1 MSDDDDRVAYLA
13 GEDGIEVD
21 DATRADLDELRALLA
36 DETLWAMPAP
46 ELEDAIV
53 ASITAEVAERPGTV
67 PTIPAATAQ
76 PTPPTPPTAPATVTS
91 LAEHRARRLR
101 VALSAAAAVIVLA
114 VGGVFLATRDRES
127 AGTAVS
133 LQPTDLVPDATG
145 TAHVKRFNSGWRIM
159 LDATGLPRLD
169 DGEFY
174 QAWLK
179 NDAGMVVPVGTFNEG
194 SDVVLWAGVTPVDF
208 PKLTVTR
215 ERADGDQASSGQ
227 VVLVGTITLDEHATS

>member
-36 DETLWAMPAP
+36 DDTLWAMPAP

-53 ASITAEVAERPGTV
+53 ASIASEVVEHPPTV
-67 PTIPAATAQ
+67 PTVPTAPAIPARQ
-76 PTPPTPPTAPATVTS
+76 PAPPAPATVTS

-101 VALSAAAAVIVLA
+101 VALSAAAAVVVLA
-114 VGGVFLATRDRES
+114 AGGVFLATRNGES
-127 AGTAVS
+127 AGTEVALS
-133 LQPTDLVPDATG
+133 PTDLLPDAKG
-145 TAHVKRFNSGWRIM
+145 TAHVRRFESGWRIM

-179 NDAGMVVPVGTFNEG
+179 NDAGVLIPIGTFNEG
-194 SDVVLWAGVTPVDF
+194 ADVVLWAGASPVDF
-208 PKLTVTR
+208 PTLTVTR
-215 ERADGDQASSGQ
+215 EQADGDQASSGKR
-227 VVLVGTITLDEHATS
+227 VLVGTITLDEHATS

>member
-13 GEDGIEVD
+13 GEDGIDVD
-21 DATRADLDELRALLA
+21 DATRADLDELRALLS

-53 ASITAEVAERPGTV
+53 ASIVAEAAEHPPAV
-67 PTIPAATAQ
+67 PSGRAAAHE
-76 PTPPTPPTAPATVTS
+76 PEPPPAPATVTS

-101 VALSAAAAVIVLA
+101 VAVSAAAAVIVLA
-114 VGGVFLATRDRES
+114 AGGVFLATRSEES
-127 AGTAVS
+127 AGTAAV
-133 LQPTDLVPDATG
+133 LNPTDLIPDAGG
-145 TAHVKRFNSGWRIM
+145 TVHVKRFESGWRIM

-179 NDAGMVVPVGTFNEG
+179 NDAGVLIPIGTFNEG
-194 SDVVLWAGVTPVDF
+194 ADVVLWAGASPVDF
-208 PKLTVTR
+208 PTITVTR
-215 ERADGDQASSGQ
+215 EQADGDQASSGQ
-227 VVLVGTITLDEHATS
+227 RVLVGTITLDEHATS

>member
-36 DETLWAMPAP
+36 DESLWAMPAP
-46 ELEDAIV
+46 ELEDAILG
-53 ASITAEVAERPGTV
+53 SITAEAAERPATV
-67 PTIPAATAQ
+67 RTVPAATPQ
-76 PTPPTPPTAPATVTS
+76 PAPPAPATVTS

-114 VGGVFLATRDRES
+114 AGGVFLASRNGES

-133 LQPTDLVPDATG
+133 MQPTALLPGATG
-145 TAHVKRFNSGWRIM
+145 TAHVKRFDSGWRIM

-179 NDAGMVVPVGTFNEG
+179 NDAGVLVPIGTFNEG
-194 SDVVLWAGVTPVDF
+194 SDVVLWAGISPVDF
-208 PKLTVTR
+208 PTLTVTR
-215 ERADGDQASSGQ
+215 EQADGDQASSGER
-227 VVLVGTITLDEHATS
+227 VLVGTIKLDEHATS